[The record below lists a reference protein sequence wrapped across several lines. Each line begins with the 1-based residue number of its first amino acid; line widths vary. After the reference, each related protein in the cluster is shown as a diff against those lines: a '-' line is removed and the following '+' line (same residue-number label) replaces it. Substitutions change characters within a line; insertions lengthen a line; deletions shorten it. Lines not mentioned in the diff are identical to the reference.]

1 MVLAPRPGGACCFRF
16 FTRSPGSHY
25 RCNTRANTDSTA
37 RSINKRAVRDIFW
50 LLSRESGYATQPNP
64 MCHRPSNLTD
74 EIYLLRVYSSA
85 HKLSRLRSRNQ
96 ERHDVWQHMHFRI
109 MHAST
114 YILLILLYRLLF
126 LLVAVQPI
134 NVLTGSATQDCLLHL
149 CMNCCSMQ
157 LTVEHDVPSCG
168 ECVYCLYC
176 CWVWLLFI
184 MFPCCII
191 SYVQASGRYTN
202 VQALLQQE

>member
-1 MVLAPRPGGACCFRF
+1 MARITHGNP
-16 FTRSPGSHY
+16 
-25 RCNTRANTDSTA
+25 DSTA
-37 RSINKRAVRDIFW
+37 ASIKRAGCDIFW

-114 YILLILLYRLLF
+114 YILLLYRLLF
-126 LLVAVQPI
+126 LLLAVAPI
-134 NVLTGSATQDCLLHL
+134 NLFAGAATEDNLLHL
-149 CMNCCSMQ
+149 CMYG
-157 LTVEHDVPSCG
+157 L
-168 ECVYCLYC
+168 CVCK
-176 CWVWLLFI
+176 
-184 MFPCCII
+184 
-191 SYVQASGRYTN
+191 
-202 VQALLQQE
+202 